1 MMQADA
7 TVTGNAMSNSSDL
20 RHRAQTP
27 SSAAS
32 DAHSQDAVHVNRT
45 LLRWSRF
52 IMASLTSTALCLLMV
67 VLYFLGMIPGD
78 LVIRA
83 TVLVESFVLLFYL
96 LFRLGLNRTAADPSL
111 TIPMSTAAVLSL
123 LYIMLSSDTARE
135 AFTSFFGLVLL
146 FGVFRFPTRLL
157 LLEAGM
163 IVLGYTV
170 VIFLSWRNSV
180 QGGSYSHS
188 IDIARLIVLATVLPL
203 FALIGG
209 QIMAGRRAAVRRLR
223 ASEDRFRRLTALSSD
238 WYWEQD
244 RNLRFT
250 MLSPGLEA
258 KVGISTSRLIGMT
271 LPEIATMVPSTGW
284 NAYQQAI
291 EAHLPFASLECQA
304 VDDRGALRWLNLSGE
319 PLLGADGKFL
329 GYYGTG
335 RDITERK
342 QAQERFHFQAHHDAL
357 TGLPNRR
364 LLIDRLD
371 QAIEA
376 AGSEGQEL
384 WVVFIDLDRF
394 KRINDSLGHRA
405 GDMLLQSVAQRM
417 LTLLRPSDT
426 IARLGG
432 DEFVLVLSDRP
443 PGSLSLSLVQEMMEA
458 VRSPFAAGGNAL
470 LVSCSAGIAVYPGDG
485 DNAELLVERADI
497 AMYRA
502 KEAGRNNVHFYKA
515 EMNTLA
521 MRRLRME
528 SNLRSAL
535 QNNEFI
541 LHYQPQMD
549 LRTGRVVAVEAL
561 LRWQHER
568 SELIQ
573 PVEFI
578 GVAEETGL
586 IVPIGDWV
594 LNQACMQAMAWQRSG
609 CAPMRMAVNL
619 SARQFAQKDL
629 AASILAAL
637 QRSGL
642 DPALL
647 ELEITE
653 SLMMADVEQAV
664 ATLAD
669 LKRLGV
675 HVSVDDFGTG
685 YSSLYYLK
693 RFPIDVLKID
703 RSFVRDIEDDADDAA
718 IVAAIISLAH
728 SLGLAVVAE
737 GVEEPSQM
745 IYLAHCGCD
754 MVQGHMISV
763 PMRAQTLELFL
774 RVALPAS
781 ANADAAMKR
790 RA

>member
-1 MMQADA
+1 
-7 TVTGNAMSNSSDL
+7 MS
-20 RHRAQTP
+20 RI
-27 SSAAS
+27 
-32 DAHSQDAVHVNRT
+32 

-52 IMASLTSTALCLLMV
+52 IMATLTSTALCVLMV
-67 VLYFLGMIPGD
+67 TLYFLGMIPGD
-78 LVIRA
+78 LALRASAVIQG
-83 TVLVESFVLLFYL
+83 FVLLFYL
-96 LFRLGLNRTAADPSL
+96 LFRTGLNRKVADPSL
-111 TIPMSTAAVLSL
+111 TIPMSMAAVLCL
-123 LYIMLSSDTARE
+123 LYIMLNSATARE
-135 AFTSFFGLVLL
+135 TFVSFFGLVLL
-146 FGVFRFPTRLL
+146 FGVFRFPTRWL
-157 LLEAGM
+157 LLEAGV
-163 IVLGYTV
+163 IVLGYAA
-170 VIFLSWRNSV
+170 VIFLS
-180 QGGSYSHS
+180 GDGSMQSGKISHS
-188 IDIARLIVLATVLPL
+188 MDVARVIVLATVLPL

-209 QIMAGRRAAVRRLR
+209 QIMAGRRAAVHKLR

-244 RNLRFT
+244 RNLRFI

-258 KVGISTSRLIGMT
+258 KVGISASRLIGMT
-271 LPEIATMVPSTGW
+271 LPDIATVTPSPEW
-284 NAYQQAI
+284 DAYQESI

-304 VDDRGALRWLNLSGE
+304 VDDHGALRWLTLAGE
-319 PLLGADGKFL
+319 PLVGADGEFL

-342 QAQERFHFQAHHDAL
+342 QAQQRFHFQAHHDAL

-371 QAIEA
+371 QALEE
-376 AGSEGQEL
+376 AGSDGHAL
-384 WVVFIDLDRF
+384 WVVFVDLDRF

-417 LTLLRPSDT
+417 LMLLRPTDT

-432 DEFVLVLSDRP
+432 DEFVLVLSDQP
-443 PGSLSLSLVQEMMEA
+443 PGSLSLSLVQEIMEA

-470 LVSCSAGIAVYPGDG
+470 LVSCSAGVAVYPDDG

-502 KEAGRNNVHFYKA
+502 KEAGRNNVRFYKA
-515 EMNTLA
+515 EMNTRA
-521 MRRLRME
+521 MQRLRME

-561 LRWQHER
+561 LRWQHAR
-568 SELIQ
+568 PELIQ

-578 GVAEETGL
+578 SVAEETGL

-594 LNQACMQAMAWQRSG
+594 LNQACTQAVTWQRNG

-619 SARQFAQKDL
+619 SARQFAQKGL
-629 AASILAAL
+629 AASVSAAL

-653 SLMMADVEQAV
+653 SLVMADVEQAV
-664 ATLAD
+664 VTLVE

-693 RFPIDVLKID
+693 RFPVDVLKID
-703 RSFVRDIEDDADDAA
+703 RSFVRDIEADDDDAA
-718 IVAAIISLAH
+718 IVAAIVSLAH

-737 GVEEPSQM
+737 GVEEPGQM

-754 MVQGHMISV
+754 MVQGYMISM
-763 PMRAQTLELFL
+763 PMRAETLELFL
-774 RVALPAS
+774 RVSLPAS
-781 ANADAAMKR
+781 ANAVIRQR

>member
-1 MMQADA
+1 
-7 TVTGNAMSNSSDL
+7 
-20 RHRAQTP
+20 
-27 SSAAS
+27 
-32 DAHSQDAVHVNRT
+32 
-45 LLRWSRF
+45 
-52 IMASLTSTALCLLMV
+52 
-67 VLYFLGMIPGD
+67 
-78 LVIRA
+78 
-83 TVLVESFVLLFYL
+83 
-96 LFRLGLNRTAADPSL
+96 
-111 TIPMSTAAVLSL
+111 
-123 LYIMLSSDTARE
+123 
-135 AFTSFFGLVLL
+135 
-146 FGVFRFPTRLL
+146 
-157 LLEAGM
+157 
-163 IVLGYTV
+163 
-170 VIFLSWRNSV
+170 
-180 QGGSYSHS
+180 
-188 IDIARLIVLATVLPL
+188 
-203 FALIGG
+203 
-209 QIMAGRRAAVRRLR
+209 MAGRRAAVRKLS

-244 RNLRFT
+244 RDLRFT
-250 MLSPGLEA
+250 LLSPGLEA
-258 KVGISTSRLIGMT
+258 KVGISMSRLIGMT
-271 LPEIATMVPSTGW
+271 LPEIATGAPSPDW
-284 NAYQQAI
+284 SAYQQSI

-304 VDDRGALRWLNLSGE
+304 ADDRGELRWLSLAGE
-319 PLLGADGKFL
+319 PLLGAGGEFL

-342 QAQERFHFQAHHDAL
+342 QAQQRFHFQAHHDAL

-371 QAIEA
+371 QAIEQ
-376 AGSEGQEL
+376 AGSDGHAL

-417 LTLLRPSDT
+417 LMVLRPTDT

-470 LVSCSAGIAVYPGDG
+470 LVSCSAGVAVYPEDG
-485 DNAELLVERADI
+485 DNAELLVERADV

-502 KEAGRNNVHFYKA
+502 KETGRNNVHFYKA

-528 SNLRSAL
+528 SDLRSAL

-561 LRWQHER
+561 LRWQHAPG
-568 SELIQ
+568 ELIQ

-586 IVPIGDWV
+586 IVPIGNWV
-594 LNQACMQAMAWQRSG
+594 LNQACMQAMAWQRNG

-642 DPALL
+642 HPALL

-703 RSFVRDIEDDADDAA
+703 RSFVRDIEADADDAA

-745 IYLAHCGCD
+745 VYLAHCGCD
-754 MVQGHMISV
+754 VAQGYMISV
-763 PMRAQTLELFL
+763 PMRPETLELFL
-774 RVALPAS
+774 RVALPVS
-781 ANADAAMKR
+781 ANAGAAMKR